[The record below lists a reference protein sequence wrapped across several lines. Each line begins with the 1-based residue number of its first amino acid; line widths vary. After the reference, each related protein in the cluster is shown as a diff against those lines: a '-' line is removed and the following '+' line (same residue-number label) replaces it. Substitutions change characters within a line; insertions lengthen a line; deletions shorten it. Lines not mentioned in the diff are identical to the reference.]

1 MKNWKIRR
9 LTRAAI
15 MAALAA
21 IATIAIPVPLPGG
34 GYANAGDIVVLLS
47 AFLLGPALGA
57 ASAGL
62 GSCLADII
70 LGYAVYA
77 PGTLVIKAAMA
88 GAAGALYALC
98 CRRMKP
104 LYASVIAGLAG
115 EIIMVLG
122 YFGYE
127 SLILQNA
134 AAAAVGMVPNLLQGA
149 VGIAG
154 AALLLPVVRRI
165 ADGTKKPGEE

>member
-1 MKNWKIRR
+1 MKDRKIRQ

-21 IATIAIPVPLPGG
+21 IATIVIPVPLPGG

-57 ASAGL
+57 ASAGI
-62 GSCLADII
+62 GSCLADLI
-70 LGYAVYA
+70 LGYAAYA

-88 GAAGALYALC
+88 GAAGVLYALC
-98 CRRMKP
+98 LRHMKSI
-104 LYASVIAGLAG
+104 YASVIAGIAG

-127 SLILQNA
+127 ALILQNA
-134 AAAAVGMVPNLLQGA
+134 AAAAVGMAPNLLQGA

-154 AALLLPVVRRI
+154 AAMLLPAVRKI
-165 ADGTKKPGEE
+165 AGGTKKPGEE

>member
-1 MKNWKIRR
+1 
-9 LTRAAI
+9 
-15 MAALAA
+15 
-21 IATIAIPVPLPGG
+21 
-34 GYANAGDIVVLLS
+34 
-47 AFLLGPALGA
+47 
-57 ASAGL
+57 
-62 GSCLADII
+62 
-70 LGYAVYA
+70 
-77 PGTLVIKAAMA
+77 
-88 GAAGALYALC
+88 
-98 CRRMKP
+98 
-104 LYASVIAGLAG
+104 VIAGLAG
-115 EIIMVLG
+115 ETIMVLG

>member
-1 MKNWKIRR
+1 MKDRKIRQ

-21 IATIAIPVPLPGG
+21 IATIVIPVPLPGG

-57 ASAGL
+57 ASAGI
-62 GSCLADII
+62 GSCLADLI
-70 LGYAVYA
+70 LGYAAYA

-88 GAAGALYALC
+88 GVLYALC
-98 CRRMKP
+98 IRHMKSI
-104 LYASVIAGLAG
+104 YASVIAGIAG

-127 SLILQNA
+127 ALILQNA
-134 AAAAVGMVPNLLQGA
+134 AAAAVGMAPNLLQGA

-154 AALLLPVVRRI
+154 AALLLPAVRKI
-165 ADGTKKPGEE
+165 AGGTKKPGEE